1 MDIGNIFLPP
11 SNIAKRSRS
20 KKSVFLAGSIEMGKA
35 EDWQRRMSEMLVSKD
50 FNVFN
55 PRRKDW
61 DSSWVQTYKNP
72 QFAQQVRWELNALD
86 KADYII
92 MYLDPNTISPISLL
106 ELGLLAHCRKM
117 IVICPDGFFRKGNVE
132 VVCDIYDLPLLDS
145 LDHLIDSHY
154 FDNSSRGLWYRGKF
168 FFKRLLRKIKG
179 EIF

>member
-1 MDIGNIFLPP
+1 MIFLPP
-11 SNIAKRSRS
+11 SNIAERKRN
-20 KKSVFLAGSIEMGKA
+20 KMSVFLAGSIEMGKA
-35 EDWQRRMSEMLVSKD
+35 EDWQSRIGDMLVNKN

-72 QFAQQVRWELNALD
+72 QFSQQVRWELNALD
-86 KADYII
+86 KADFII

-117 IVICPDGFFRKGNVE
+117 IVVCPDGFFRKGNVE
-132 VVCDIYDLPLLDS
+132 VVCDIYDLPLLS
-145 LDHLIDSHY
+145 NLDELENSHY
-154 FDNSSRGLWYRGKF
+154 FDNPNRGIFYRFKF
-168 FFKRLLRKIKG
+168 YMKRFFRKMKG